1 MKILIT
7 GSTGQLAR
15 ELQSELAGTGKLLAL
30 GHNALDLAVPEQIR
44 EQVRLLRPDLIINAA
59 AYTAVDPAETHR
71 EQAFAVNARGPQVL
85 AEEAARLGV
94 PLIHYSTDYV
104 FDGRKTEPYDEHDT
118 PNPLGVYGASKLA
131 GEQAIRAVGG
141 EHLILRTSWV
151 YSRHGK
157 NFLLT
162 MQRLLQER
170 DALSVVSDEVGAPTW
185 AATIAR
191 VTAELVRKRNTGQ
204 AGPSGL
210 YHHRQRRDLGTALPA
225 ASPSG
230 CARRTPACRDHPD
243 PVQGLPDR
251 GAAAAEFA
259 AQLRTAAADWG
270 VQLPDWETALH
281 ECCTRPRPRSR
292 QRAPAG
298 RRRPLSQ
305 LRLQLAPSGCH
316 EPRR

>member
-15 ELQSELAGTGKLLAL
+15 ELQLELAGTGTLLAL
-30 GHNALDLAVPEQIR
+30 GHNALDLAVPERIR
-44 EQVRLLRPDLIINAA
+44 EQVGLLRPDLIINAA

-104 FDGRKTEPYDEHDT
+104 FDGRKAEPYSEDDL
-118 PNPLGVYGASKLA
+118 PQPLSVYGASKLA
-131 GEQAIRAVGG
+131 GERAIQAVGG
-141 EHLILRTSWV
+141 EYLILRTSWV
-151 YSRHGK
+151 YSEYGK

-191 VTAELVRKRNTGQ
+191 TTAELIRKRSAGQ
-204 AGPSGL
+204 GGPSGL
-210 YHHRQRRDLGTALPA
+210 YHLTASGETSWYGFACSIAERLQQLGRLRAEIKPILSRDYPT
-225 ASPSG
+225 
-230 CARRTPACRDHPD
+230 
-243 PVQGLPDR
+243 
-251 GAAAAEFA
+251 A
-259 AQLRTAAADWG
+259 AQRPLNSRLNCSRLQHDWG
-270 VQLPDWETALH
+270 ISLPDWETALH
-281 ECCTRPRPRSR
+281 ECLARSR
-292 QRAPAG
+292 AFDAENAPEPVAVG
-298 RRRPLSQ
+298 R
-305 LRLQLAPSGCH
+305 
-316 EPRR
+316 